1 MALIDDYKNI
11 DTNSIE
17 ALSNLERII
26 STYRDGHGLKGS
38 TYGNPYTQRG
48 FSERLVDEAARQIS
62 ESQGIPF
69 EDAQRAIYSNPA
81 LLESTT
87 AGSSPLGGWLQQF
100 VSDAPGLKD
109 ALYTTRRAL
118 DDNTQSAFAD
128 FLEDATPSWGSRLLP
143 GGIFAGASN
152 SSIADTDTWKNMSE
166 MERIVYLNEL
176 VKKFKTNP
184 EEARKILQGHTGR
197 QAITAWENDLAAFR
211 EKQKPA
217 TRKKIEEA
225 AQAAAEA
232 EIESQSP
239 VVQEPFQSDEE
250 KKEIVRQERIADLAA
265 KLATLKSDIP
275 RRNSGRPLV
284 NYTPEWWGA
293 V

>member
-11 DTNSIE
+11 DVNSIE

-38 TYGNPYTQRG
+38 TWGNPYVDRG
-48 FSERLVDEAARQIS
+48 FSERLIDEAARQIS

-109 ALYTTRRAL
+109 ALYTTRGVL
-118 DDNTQSAFAD
+118 DDDTQSAFAD

-143 GGIFAGASN
+143 GSIFAGASN
-152 SSIADTDTWKNMSE
+152 SSIADTDTWKKMSE

-176 VKKFKTNP
+176 IKKFKTNP

-197 QAITAWENDLAAFR
+197 QAITAWENDLAAFK
-211 EKQKPA
+211 EKQKPEVK
-217 TRKKIEEA
+217 KKIED
-225 AQAAAEA
+225 AQQAVET
-232 EIESQSP
+232 EIASQPSI
-239 VVQEPFQSDEE
+239 VQEPFQSDEE
-250 KKEIVRQERIADLAA
+250 KKEIARQERVADLAA
-265 KLATLKSDIP
+265 KLATLKSGIP
-275 RRNSGRPLV
+275 TRNSGKSLM